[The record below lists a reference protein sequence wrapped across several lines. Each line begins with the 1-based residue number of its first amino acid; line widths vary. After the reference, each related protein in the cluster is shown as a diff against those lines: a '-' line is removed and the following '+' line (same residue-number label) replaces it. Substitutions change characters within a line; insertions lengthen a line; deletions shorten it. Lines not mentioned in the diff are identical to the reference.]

1 MPKPLKALGLLT
13 STAVATALL
22 TGLSVNAATAAPPV
36 FDGAAASTA
45 AASCWEIKQDKP
57 DAADGTYWLLT
68 PAMSAPAQFYC
79 DMTTDGGG
87 WVLIGKGR
95 EGWTDHNEGKGS
107 PSALRTAGLSPM
119 SSATTQYSAQTINGL
134 LNNTNVDALPDG
146 IRIKRAKDAAGAAW
160 QEARFNTNKGDRW
173 VWTFGAEH
181 QVASF
186 SFDGSKGSGG
196 LTSSF
201 GTDST
206 YNRVDMSSPQNQ
218 GYTLGFA
225 YGSKVTG
232 TNSAT
237 TYLWSATTGVGSARP
252 YTEMYLRPMLR
263 SLDAGFQRIVDA
275 GTSASTNTPVAQSLA
290 LNSPW
295 GVSGLGN
302 PSAREGDNEVQAFA
316 QIGNTMYVGGNFRYV
331 QKSATSTGTDKVD
344 QPFLAAFNVA
354 DGELI
359 RTFTPKLNASV
370 EALTVLPNGNLV
382 AAGRFNSTN
391 GQPTTAIVALNPVT
405 GATAS
410 GFNLK
415 VENRLTSGVLDI
427 RSLTVKDNWLYL
439 GGAFTHLTGPT
450 GGAVYARSA
459 GRVSAT
465 TGAPSTD
472 WNPDFNG
479 SVVSIGSS
487 ADGGRLYAAGYFTT
501 SQTSAA
507 NKAAAVQTSTNAP
520 LAAQVWSP
528 VWSAAASYQQAIG
541 EVGNRV
547 WVGGSEHSFFS
558 YDTTTFDRLSG
569 NIGKNHGDY
578 QAMTSGTSGIVYA
591 GCHCNDWN
599 YSNAYT
605 WPNVGTNWTEA
616 DSLGWVAAYNGATG
630 QVVPSFTPTMSMR
643 KGEGIWAL
651 STDSTGTLWAGGDI
665 TSAATASSMGR
676 WAGGFARFAQTDA
689 IAPTTPAA
697 VTPSA
702 DGTSTVKLSWSPSTD
717 NSGSVT
723 YQILRDNRVVA
734 TTSSTTATVPKAGEN
749 RFFVRAVDAAGNL
762 SPSSPVVTASGG
774 VSPPVAAFT
783 STVAGQDVSVDA
795 SGSTTSG
802 TFVGYAW
809 DFGDGTTGAA
819 AVMTHTYAQPGSYT
833 IRLVVKDNT
842 GGQASLE
849 RTVKAV
855 RPAPADPYGAAVY
868 NSAPSLYWR
877 LDESSGS
884 LAQDSSA
891 SLSPGTYSGTTTL
904 GVPGAIAGTS
914 DTAVGLNGTT
924 GLITS
929 NTTYSSPSTYSLEL
943 WFNTTTTKGGKLIGF
958 GDQPTGLSSSYD
970 RHIYMQDNGQL
981 VFGTWTGVANTITSA
996 SNYNDGKWHSVT
1008 ATQSSNG
1015 MSMYVDGKLVGTNPQ
1030 TQAQPYTGY
1039 WRVGGDQTWGS
1050 SSAYFAG
1057 KIDEVAVYPTAL
1069 NAASVNQHYALGT
1082 GQTPVVFT
1090 PPTDTYGADVFADH
1104 PQLFMRMDDATGSVA
1119 ADSSGTFNTGDYA
1132 GGVTLGTPSALGS
1145 GFGTSATFD
1154 GINGT
1159 VANRT
1164 PISNPTTYTLE
1175 TWFKTDTTSGGKLIG
1190 FGNSATGL
1198 SSNYDR
1204 HIYMKNDG
1212 TLVFGTYT
1220 GQENII
1226 TSSSAY
1232 NDNTWHHMVAT
1243 QSSAGMVLYVD
1254 GSSVGTNPQSGAQNY
1269 AGYWRIGGDTTWG
1282 GASSNY
1288 FKGELDEAAVYSTAL
1303 SASTVAQHFQIG
1315 SGTPPPANVPPVAV
1329 IATTVS
1335 DLHLAADASNS
1346 SDPDGQVVSYAWA
1359 FGDGAVATD
1368 KTTAHDYATA
1378 GNYTVTLTVTDDQGA
1393 TSSATAPITVTAPPA
1408 PVDVVVVAAKSAWSW
1423 RFAAPAPPTGWKA
1436 PGFDTSPWASG
1447 NGVMGFGTTGL
1458 GTNIDISGPT
1468 TSRPVTAYFIKT
1480 VTVPSAA
1487 KVVKLTINTA
1497 GDDGVVV
1504 YVNGTEVGRSNMPSG
1519 TITDTTYA
1527 TSARRTAVA
1536 NAAPLIIDVPV
1547 GLLVDGVNTIAAETH
1562 LNYRA
1567 TPDISFDLNATASV
1581 RP

>member
-1 MPKPLKALGLLT
+1 MSKPFRALGILT
-13 STAVATALL
+13 STAIATALL
-22 TGLSVNAATAAPPV
+22 AGLSVSVANAAPAV
-36 FDGAAASTA
+36 VDGASASTA
-45 AASCWEIKQDKP
+45 AASCWEIKQNNP
-57 DAADGTYWLLT
+57 AAADGAFWLLT

-107 PSALRTAGLSPM
+107 AAALRTTGLIPM
-119 SSATTQYSAQTINGL
+119 SGTTAQYSAQTINGI
-134 LNNTNVDALPDG
+134 LNNTKVDALPDG
-146 IRIKRAKDAAGAAW
+146 IRLKRAKDAAGTTW

-186 SFDGSKGSGG
+186 SFDGTSGAGG

-201 GTDST
+201 GTDSA
-206 YNRVDMSSPQNQ
+206 YNRVDTSSTQNQ

-225 YGSKVTG
+225 YGGTVTG

-237 TYLWSATTGVGSARP
+237 TYLWSASNGLGSARP
-252 YTEMYLRPMLR
+252 YTEMYLRPEIR
-263 SLDAGFQRIVDA
+263 SLDAGFQRIADT

-295 GVSGLGN
+295 GVTGLAN
-302 PSAREGDNEVQAFA
+302 PSAREGDNEVQSFV

-331 QKSATSTGTDKVD
+331 QKGANSTGTDKVD

-370 EALTVLPNGNLV
+370 ESLAMLPNGNLV
-382 AAGRFNSTN
+382 AAGRFNSAN
-391 GQPTTAIVALNPVT
+391 GQVVTAIVALNPAT
-405 GATAS
+405 GTTVS

-427 RSLTVKDNWLYL
+427 RSLVVKDNWLYL

-450 GGAVYARSA
+450 GGAVYARST

-465 TGAPSTD
+465 TGLPSAD

-479 SVVSIGSS
+479 SVVALGSS
-487 ADGGRLYAAGYFTT
+487 ADGGRMYASGYFTT
-501 SQTSAA
+501 SQTAAA
-507 NKAAAVQTSTNAP
+507 NKAAAVQTTASAP
-520 LAAQVWSP
+520 LATPAWSP

-599 YSNAYT
+599 YSNAFT

-616 DSLGWVAAYNGATG
+616 DSLGWVAAYSGATG
-630 QVVPSFTPTMSMR
+630 KVVPSFTPTMSMR

-665 TSAATASSMGR
+665 TSAGTASSMSR

-689 IAPTTPAA
+689 TSPTTPAA

-702 DGTSTVKLSWSPSTD
+702 DGISTVKLTWSPSTD
-717 NSGSVT
+717 NSGNVT
-723 YQILRDNRVVA
+723 YQILRDNRVIA
-734 TTSSTTATVPKAGEN
+734 TTSATNATVPKAGEN

-774 VSPPVAAFT
+774 VTPPVAAFT
-783 STVAGQDVSVDA
+783 STLTGQSVAVDA
-795 SGSTTSG
+795 SGSTATG
-802 TFVGYAW
+802 TIAAYEW
-809 DFGDGTTGAA
+809 DFGDGTTGSG
-819 AVMTHTYAQPGSYT
+819 VTTTHTYGQPGSYT
-833 IRLVVKDNT
+833 IRLVIKDSVGN
-842 GGQASLE
+842 QSSLLK
-849 RTVKAV
+849 TVLAV
-855 RPAPADPYGAAVY
+855 RPAPADPYGEAVY

-877 LDESSGS
+877 LNESSGS
-884 LAQDSSA
+884 VAQDSST
-891 SLSPGTYSGTTTL
+891 SLSPGNYSG
-904 GVPGAIAGTS
+904 GVTQGVTGAIAGTT
-914 DTAVGLNGTT
+914 DTAVGLDGGT

-929 NTTYSSPSTYSLEL
+929 SKTYSSPSTYSLEL
-943 WFNTTTTKGGKLIGF
+943 WFNTTTTRGGKLIGF
-958 GDQPTGLSSSYD
+958 GDQPTGSSSNYD
-970 RHIYMQDNGQL
+970 RHVYMQDNGQL
-981 VFGTWTGVANTITSA
+981 VFGTWTGSANTITSA
-996 SNYNDGKWHSVT
+996 TPYNDGKWHSVT
-1008 ATQSSNG
+1008 ATQSGDG
-1015 MSMYVDGKLVGTNPQ
+1015 MTMYVDGKLVGTNPQ
-1030 TQAQPYTGY
+1030 TQAQDYTGY

-1050 SSAYFAG
+1050 SSAYLEG

-1069 NAASVNQHYALGT
+1069 SAATVNQHYALGT
-1082 GQTPVVFT
+1082 GATPVVFT
-1090 PPTDTYGADVFADH
+1090 PPADPYGAAVYAGT
-1104 PQLFMRMDDATGSVA
+1104 PQLFMRLDDTTGTVST
-1119 ADSSGTFNTGDYA
+1119 DSSGTFNTGDYS
-1132 GGVTLGTPSALGS
+1132 GGVTLGTSSALGS

-1159 VANRT
+1159 VANRAS
-1164 PISNPTTYTLE
+1164 ISNPTTYTLE
-1175 TWFKTDTTSGGKLIG
+1175 TWFKTNTTSGGKLIG

-1204 HIYMKNDG
+1204 HVYMKNDG

-1226 TSSSAY
+1226 TSAAAY
-1232 NDNTWHHMVAT
+1232 NDNIWHHMVAT

-1254 GSSVGTNPQSGAQNY
+1254 GASVGTNPQTAAQNY
-1269 AGYWRIGGDTTWG
+1269 AGYWRIGGDATWS

-1288 FKGELDEAAVYSTAL
+1288 FQGALDEVAVYSTAL
-1303 SASTVAQHFQIG
+1303 SASTVAQHYELG

-1329 IATTVS
+1329 IASTVS
-1335 DLHLAADASNS
+1335 DLHLAGDASGS
-1346 SDPDGQVVSYAWA
+1346 SDADGQVVSYAWD
-1359 FGDGAVATD
+1359 FGDGALSTD
-1368 KTTAHDYATA
+1368 KSTTHDYATA
-1378 GNYTVTLTVTDDQGA
+1378 GTYTLTLTVADDQGA
-1393 TSSATAPITVTAPPA
+1393 TNSTTTQVTVTAPPA
-1408 PVDVVVVAAKSAWSW
+1408 PVDVVVVPAKSAWSW
-1423 RFAAPAPPTGWKA
+1423 RYASPAPPTNWKA
-1436 PGFDTSPWASG
+1436 SGFDASG
-1447 NGVMGFGTTGL
+1447 WSSGTGVLGFGATGL
-1458 GTNIDISGPT
+1458 GTNIDITGPT
-1468 TSRPVTAYFIKT
+1468 TSRPLTAYFVKT
-1480 VTVPSAA
+1480 VTVASAA

-1497 GDDGVVV
+1497 GDDGIVV
-1504 YVNGTEVGRSNMPSG
+1504 YVNGTEVGRSNMPAG

-1527 TSARRTAVA
+1527 STSRRTAVA
-1536 NAAPLIIDVPV
+1536 NAAPLVIDVPV
-1547 GLLVDGVNTIAAETH
+1547 ALLVDGVNTIAAETH

-1567 TPDISFDLNATASV
+1567 TADISFDLNATASI